1 MNNFCSLILA
11 DGTSFPG
18 TGFGAQAPRPD
29 ELAPG
34 RADRKAS
41 GEVVFNTGMS
51 GYHEILTDP
60 SYTAQ
65 VVVMTYPHIGNYG
78 ADDAWSEIGP
88 EVGVDR
94 LKIKCAALVVRSLH
108 SGPVPEGRL
117 RLEEFLARHETPG
130 LTGVDTRRLTLHLR
144 DHGAQNGVLVR
155 TEAAVPSASELATVE
170 AYLARFPSME
180 GCNLTAEVGTGSA
193 AVFGAGGHRHLVMV
207 DSGIKMN
214 IIREIVKLGAQV
226 TVLPDN
232 TTRELILAQTP
243 DAVLYSSGPGDPA
256 VLAQQISLIRSL
268 FDVVPV
274 FGICLGHQLIS
285 LALGAKTYKM
295 KFGHH
300 GVNHP
305 VRDELTHRVFVTSQN
320 HGFAVDEATLP
331 PEIGVWFRNANDQ
344 TVEGIYHK
352 TRNIKCAQFHP
363 EAAPGPHDST
373 WIFQS
378 FLDAIPAKAT
388 PRRA

>member
-1 MNNFCSLILA
+1 MRECCCLVLA
-11 DGTSFPG
+11 DGSVFPG
-18 TGFGAQAPRPD
+18 KPFGASALCAD
-29 ELAPG
+29 DLVVG
-34 RADRKAS
+34 RADRKSA

-65 VVVMTYPHIGNYG
+65 LVVMTYPHMGNYG
-78 ADDAWSEIGP
+78 ADNKWSEIGP
-88 EVGVDR
+88 ETGVDR
-94 LKIKCAALVVRSLH
+94 MKVKCAALIVRSLYK
-108 SGPVPEGRL
+108 GPVPDGRITL
-117 RLEEFLARHETPG
+117 DEFLGLNDTPG
-130 LTGVDTRRLTLHLR
+130 IQGVDTRRLTLHLR
-144 DHGAQNGVLVR
+144 TNGAQNGVLVQ
-155 TEAAVPSASELATVE
+155 TESSFPTAPELAQVA
-170 AYLARFPSME
+170 AYLKGFPSME
-180 GCNLTAEVGTGSA
+180 GCNLTTEVGTA
-193 AVFGAGGHRHLVMV
+193 EPTVYGAGGKPHLVMV

-214 IIREIVKLGAQV
+214 IIREIVARGAKV
-226 TVLPDN
+226 TVLPDS
-232 TTRELILAQTP
+232 TTKAAILDCKP

-256 VLAQQISLIRSL
+256 VLADQIALIQSL
-268 FDVVPV
+268 FDLVPV

-305 VRDELTHRVFVTSQN
+305 VRDELTKKVFVTSQN
-320 HGFAVDEATLP
+320 HGFAVDEASLP
-331 PEIGVWFRNANDQ
+331 ADVGVWFRNANDN

-378 FLDAIPAKAT
+378 FLDAIPRK
-388 PRRA
+388 

>member
-1 MNNFCSLILA
+1 MRKFCSLILA
-11 DGTSFPG
+11 DGNEFPG
-18 TGFGAQAPRPD
+18 QAFGMPAPRAVDLLP
-29 ELAPG
+29 
-34 RADRKAS
+34 RRSDRKAA
-41 GEVVFNTGMS
+41 GEVVFNTGMT

-65 VVVMTYPHIGNYG
+65 LVVMTYPHIGNYG
-78 ADDAWSEIGP
+78 ADDEWSEIGP

-108 SGPVPEGRL
+108 TGPVPEGRL
-117 RLEEFLARHETPG
+117 RLEEFLSRHETPG
-130 LTGVDTRRLTLHLR
+130 LTGADTRRLTLHLR
-144 DHGAQNGVLVR
+144 DQGAQNGVLIS
-155 TEAAVPSASELATVE
+155 TEEAGASPVEKRLAME
-170 AYLARFPSME
+170 YLAQFPPME
-180 GCNLTAEVGTGSA
+180 GSNLTTEVGTSDPAVYGPQGSP
-193 AVFGAGGHRHLVMV
+193 HLVMV

-214 IIREIVKLGAQV
+214 IIRELVNRGAMV
-226 TVLPDN
+226 TVVSDL
-232 TTRELILAQTP
+232 TSRASLLAHKP

-256 VLAQQISLIRSL
+256 VLSDQIALIQSL

-305 VRDELTHRVFVTSQN
+305 VRDELTRKVFVTSQN
-320 HGFAVDEATLP
+320 HGFAVDEASLP
-331 PEIGVWFRNANDQ
+331 SDVAVWFRNANDN

-363 EAAPGPHDST
+363 EAAPGPHDSS

-378 FLDAIPAKAT
+378 FLDAIPRIA
-388 PRRA
+388 